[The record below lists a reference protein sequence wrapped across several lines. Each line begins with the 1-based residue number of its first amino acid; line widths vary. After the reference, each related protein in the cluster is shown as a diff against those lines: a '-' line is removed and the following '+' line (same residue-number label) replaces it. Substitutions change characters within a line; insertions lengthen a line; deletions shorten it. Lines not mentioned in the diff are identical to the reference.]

1 MADSTLGAYVYCVL
15 AGEATPALGD
25 VRGVDPQH
33 EVRTIRHRDMTAL
46 TSGVSL
52 TEFGAEPLKRNLN
65 DVQWLERT
73 ARAHQGVVDRALT
86 AGTTVPL
93 RLCTVCRDD
102 AGVRDLLDREHDVL
116 AAALERL
123 AGREEWGVK
132 LIGDP
137 RAVRDAAHRRSSQ
150 REDPAQATDAP
161 EAGRAYLTRVRV
173 DKAVREETQRMAREA
188 AQAVH
193 HGLLGQAAAARVLR
207 APPRE
212 LSGESG
218 AVVLNGAYLVDRDRA
233 ARFRALASE
242 LGEQQRER
250 GLRLEITGPWP
261 PYSFVGDPTDERE
274 ASRARLRR

>member
-1 MADSTLGAYVYCVL
+1 MRHI
-15 AGEATPALGD
+15 ALLRASWD
-25 VRGVDPQH
+25 VARQGQGGVH
-33 EVRTIRHRDMTAL
+33 ACLNIRRTQGLPPHRDESSRVHADPA
-46 TSGVSL
+46 TS
-52 TEFGAEPLKRNLN
+52 
-65 DVQWLERT
+65 RT
-73 ARAHQGVVDRALT
+73 ARSHQGVVDRALT

-137 RAVRDAAHRRSSQ
+137 RAVREAARRRSSQ
-150 REDPAQATDAP
+150 RADPAQATDASA
-161 EAGRAYLTRVRV
+161 AGRAYLTRVRV
-173 DKAVREETQRMAREA
+173 HTVEREETQRMAREA
-188 AQAVH
+188 AQVVH
-193 HGLLGQAAAARVLR
+193 QGLRAQAAAARVLR

-218 AVVLNGAYLVDRDRA
+218 ALVLNGAYLVDRDRA
-233 ARFRALASE
+233 AQFRAVASE
-242 LGEQQRER
+242 LGERQRER